1 MPGGERKADA
11 TMAKHDHPQTR
22 WLRSARCVCW
32 GLPFLLMTGPALT
45 APATPAPPA
54 CPLVA
59 FATVKARTAV
69 DGRTLKLDDGR
80 EVRLAGI
87 EVPPTA
93 EMGATS
99 AAALSAL
106 VAEKEFVLK
115 HLTPASDRYGRVLA
129 WAFPVADGG
138 APSIAETLAAQGQAR
153 VAIRPGEAACARPL
167 LAAEV
172 AARAA
177 KLGLWADPRYELR
190 RAENPGEVLAARGRY
205 SLVEGRVGSV
215 RESGGV
221 IYVNFGRR
229 WTEDF
234 TVTIL
239 KRNERQF
246 AAAGLAPK
254 ALQGRRVRVRG
265 VVEERGGPWIEAV
278 RPEQIEVLDGN

>member
-1 MPGGERKADA
+1 
-11 TMAKHDHPQTR
+11 MARHDHR
-22 WLRSARCVCW
+22 LRSLVRGLGGAL
-32 GLPFLLMTGPALT
+32 LPFLAAGSPGFAASP
-45 APATPAPPA
+45 APAPAA

-59 FATVKARTAV
+59 FATVRAQAAF
-69 DGRTLKLDDGR
+69 DGRTLRLADGR
-80 EVRLAGI
+80 KIRLAGI
-87 EVPPTA
+87 EVPPAA
-93 EMGATS
+93 ETGDAS
-99 AAALSAL
+99 AAALTAL
-106 VAEKEFVLK
+106 VAEKDIVLK
-115 HLTPASDRYGRVLA
+115 HLTPATDRYGRVIA
-129 WAFPVADGG
+129 WAFPPGDGG
-138 APSIAETLAAQGQAR
+138 APSIAEALVRHGQAR
-153 VAIRPGEAACARPL
+153 VAIRPGEAGCARTL
-167 LAAEV
+167 LAAEA

-177 KLGLWADPRYELR
+177 KLGLWGDPRYELR
-190 RAENPGEVLAARGRY
+190 RAEIPGEVLAARGRY

-246 AAAGLAPK
+246 SAAGLAPK

-265 VVEERGGPWIEAV
+265 VVEERGGPWIEAI